1 MAEHRGRL
9 TLWAIEAFLAADETG
24 AITAAARRFGVSA
37 SGVSQ
42 QIAALEEALGV
53 ALFDRSAR
61 PMTLTPAGK
70 VFRRHARVILNEVTA
85 ARSALGRA
93 DLAGPTSFRLGM
105 IEDFEAEVT
114 PRLLTAMGDEL
125 AGCRFL
131 LETGPSHR
139 LHDQLDARALDV
151 IVAADIGTAES
162 WMELHPLLEE
172 PFVAAVPRG
181 RVAAGAG
188 LEAFGVLPLILYTA
202 RHHMGRQIRD
212 HLAHQNLR
220 LSHRYELDSYHA
232 IMAMVAEGAGWAI
245 LTPLGFRH
253 AARFA
258 DRVAMLPLPVPPF
271 SRRLSLTARAGVLGD
286 MPARVA
292 TRLRGLL
299 AQSVVTAEV
308 ARAPWLA
315 NRLRVLGG

>member
-1 MAEHRGRL
+1 MAEHEGRL
-9 TLWAIEAFLAADETG
+9 TLWAIEVFLAAEDAG
-24 AITAAARRFGVSA
+24 AITAAARRLGVSA
-37 SGVSQ
+37 SGASQ
-42 QIAALEEALGV
+42 QIASLEEALGA

-61 PMTLTPAGK
+61 PLTLTPAGK
-70 VFRRHARVILNEVTA
+70 IFRRHARAIVNEVSA
-85 ARSALGRA
+85 ARGALGLA
-93 DLAGPTSFRLGM
+93 ELAGLTGIRLGM

-114 PRLLTAMGDEL
+114 PRLLTAMGAEF

-131 LETGPSHR
+131 LETGASHR
-139 LHDQLDARALDV
+139 LHDLLDARALDM
-151 IVAADIGTAES
+151 IVAADMGAAES

-181 RVAAGAG
+181 RIEPGDG
-188 LEAFGVLPLILYTA
+188 LDRFRALPLILYTA

-220 LSHRYELDSYHA
+220 LSHRFELDSYHA

-245 LTPLGFRH
+245 LTPLGLRH

-258 DRVAMLPLPVPPF
+258 DRVAMLPLPVPPL
-271 SRRLSLTARAGVLGD
+271 SRRITLTARAGVLGE

-292 TRLRGLL
+292 ARLRGLL
-299 AQSVVTAEV
+299 AETVVAPEV
-308 ARAPWLA
+308 AQAPWLA
-315 NRLRVLGG
+315 DRLHLLGD